1 MKESLREIA
10 PHPSSGLRE
19 TPDDTFSQGKAV
31 AAAGR
36 GFLPLKEEVSQ
47 CAHRDGEVLAFLVT
61 GLHMTI
67 EKTKKS
73 AARNVRRLISSLI
86 LSMMGHCVSLV

>member
-1 MKESLREIA
+1 MTPSPKGRQSLRRDGVL
-10 PHPSSGLRE
+10 P
-19 TPDDTFSQGKAV
+19 
-31 AAAGR
+31 
-36 GFLPLKEEVSQ
+36 PLKGEAPQ

-73 AARNVRRLISSLI
+73 AARNVRRLIPSLI